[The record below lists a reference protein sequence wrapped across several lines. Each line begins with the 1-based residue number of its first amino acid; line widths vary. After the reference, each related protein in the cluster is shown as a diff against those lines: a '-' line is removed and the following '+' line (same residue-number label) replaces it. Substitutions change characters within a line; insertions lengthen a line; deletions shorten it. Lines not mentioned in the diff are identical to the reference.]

1 MMMSAQGQRMTSIND
16 APSLAER
23 FESAL
28 SWEQFLAATVE
39 LHDLWLAV
47 ARRAEVPEEFARRA
61 REIPGRWKLLV
72 LAEDWCGDA
81 VNSLPY
87 IAALQRAAPNIE
99 LRLLGRDANPDL
111 MDAHLT
117 GTSRSIPV
125 VMLLDETYR
134 EVAWWGPRPAEL
146 QSWFRAE
153 GVHIE
158 SAERYRQMRQWYA
171 RDRGRSTLEEVIG
184 LIERA
189 AYRAAA

>member
-1 MMMSAQGQRMTSIND
+1 
-16 APSLAER
+16 
-23 FESAL
+23 
-28 SWEQFLAATVE
+28 
-39 LHDLWLAV
+39 
-47 ARRAEVPEEFARRA
+47 
-61 REIPGRWKLLV
+61 
-72 LAEDWCGDA
+72 
-81 VNSLPY
+81 
-87 IAALQRAAPNIE
+87 
-99 LRLLGRDANPDL
+99 
-111 MDAHLT
+111 
-117 GTSRSIPV
+117 
-125 VMLLDETYR
+125 MLLDENYR

>member
-1 MMMSAQGQRMTSIND
+1 MSAQDRLITSED
-16 APSLAER
+16 SASTLAEQ
-23 FESAL
+23 FEDAA
-28 SWEQFLAATVE
+28 SWEQFLASVVE
-39 LHDLWLAV
+39 LRELWLAV
-47 ARRAEVPEEFARRA
+47 ARRAAVPEEFAARVRA
-61 REIPGRWKLLV
+61 VPGRWKLLV

-87 IAALQRAAPNIE
+87 LAALERAAPNLE

-125 VMLLDETYR
+125 VMLLDEGYG

-146 QSWFRAE
+146 QAWFRAE
-153 GVHIE
+153 GVHLE
-158 SAERYRQMRQWYA
+158 RSERYWQMRQWYA
-171 RDRGRSTLEEVIG
+171 RDRGRSTLEEVIR

-189 AYRAAA
+189 AYSAAA